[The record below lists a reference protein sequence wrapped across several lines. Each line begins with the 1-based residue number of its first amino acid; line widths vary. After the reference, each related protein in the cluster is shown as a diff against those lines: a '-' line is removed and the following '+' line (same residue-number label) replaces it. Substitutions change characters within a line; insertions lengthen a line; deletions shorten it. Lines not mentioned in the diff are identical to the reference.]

1 MPIPLL
7 LSGVESQAG
16 LFLWVPAAQVPVPWQ
31 ALPITVILS
40 PVNSDRYSDVSA
52 SASRCRQV
60 GDSQVGVARQ
70 NAESLLKTRGF
81 ATFPVGELPEDI
93 MLDALRRLSGF
104 LRRRELNRRMR
115 SPSRTRLRLEG
126 LETRRLLAGD
136 MPLITGTV
144 FADANNDNLVDPGE
158 GVQGAIVR
166 LFQDDGDGIFEPGT
180 DDVQVGTDA
189 TTDANGVYCFANLD
203 QDVSFF
209 VQQPA
214 QSADGHALSEA
225 VSAVIQFTPGL
236 VIDAFET
243 TQSTAAFPPPVSND
257 ESALGFPDETEVIGA
272 ERDLA
277 VQLTAGGSEVQLRV
291 NPFGLED
298 VLLFDSS
305 AGSQGSREITW
316 DGVDADGDTLAFGL
330 GGRDL
335 TMGGTLSGI
344 TMRMGVDANGAN
356 ARFRLYQD
364 NAGNVSELSVPIP
377 VTGGTASQWVFLPF
391 SDFSGPVS
399 ATNVDAIQLILETGS
414 SSVDGQ
420 IDVIGVIGEQVAN
433 FPNPVG
439 IDLELSKVADVATAD
454 NGDTVTWTITVTN
467 NQDNATSSAT
477 GVVVQ
482 DLIPAG
488 LTLIN
493 STPSDG
499 TFITDT
505 WTLASPIAPGAS
517 ETLILET
524 TVDNSVA
531 GGTTIT
537 NVAQITAH
545 NEMDLDSTPNN
556 DDGDQSED
564 DEDADSI
571 TVNDLIDLELTKV
584 ADATTVDVGDQVTF
598 TLTIT
603 NNAANANTA
612 ATNVEI
618 TDLLPAD
625 MTLISS
631 TPSGNGTF
639 NNGVWALV
647 DPLAEGGMQTLVL
660 VAEVN
665 AGTPG
670 NSQLTNSAQVTQAD
684 QTDVDSLPNN
694 DDGDQSED
702 DEAAASFG
710 VNPVIDLELQKTA
723 NVATAD
729 LGDAVVWTV
738 TLTNNDQNA
747 NTSATNVVVEDVV
760 PAGLSLQSATPSG
773 NSTFNNGIWT
783 LVDPL
788 APNATATL
796 TLNTTVTGGA
806 GGSTITNVAQVQSA
820 DQTDFDSTPNND
832 DGNQSEDDEAA
843 ASVMLASQI
852 DLELTKSVSTANAV
866 NGDQVTWTITV
877 TNNQSNANANAT
889 GVEVTDVLPA
899 DVTFV
904 SATPSSGTF
913 ANDTWAVGT
922 IAPGSSATLGLVTTV
937 NADVAGGT
945 VITNAAQ
952 VSAANEVDIDSTPDN
967 DDGDQSEDD
976 EDAAQLTVSDLIDIE
991 VQKTT
996 GQSNVSVGDTVT
1008 WTVEITNNADQANT
1022 AATGV
1027 VLQDILPAGVTF
1039 VSATTANGSYD
1050 EATGIWTVANP
1061 IAAGGAASLSIVV
1074 TVDESAAGSS
1084 ILNVAEILSH
1094 DQPDADS
1101 TPDNDDGDQSE
1112 DDEDGDQINVGVI
1125 RPISKR
1131 ALLASAFRT

>member
-1 MPIPLL
+1 
-7 LSGVESQAG
+7 
-16 LFLWVPAAQVPVPWQ
+16 
-31 ALPITVILS
+31 
-40 PVNSDRYSDVSA
+40 
-52 SASRCRQV
+52 
-60 GDSQVGVARQ
+60 
-70 NAESLLKTRGF
+70 
-81 ATFPVGELPEDI
+81 

-104 LRRRELNRRMR
+104 LRRRELNPRTRK
-115 SPSRTRLRLEG
+115 PSRTGFRLER
-126 LETRRLLAGD
+126 LESRQLLAGD

-144 FADANNDNLVDPGE
+144 FADANNDSIVDPGE
-158 GVQGAIVR
+158 GIQGAIVR

-180 DDVQVGTDA
+180 DDVQVGADA
-189 TTDANGVYCFANLD
+189 VTDANGVYCFGNLD
-203 QDVSFF
+203 QDASFF

-214 QSADGHALSEA
+214 QNAGGHALSEA
-225 VSAVIQFTPGL
+225 VSALTQFTPGL
-236 VIDAFET
+236 IIDSFET

-277 VQLTAGGSEVQLRV
+277 VQLTDGGSEVQLRV

-356 ARFRLYQD
+356 AIFRLYQG

-391 SDFSGPVS
+391 TDFAGPVS
-399 ATNVDAIQLILETGS
+399 ATDVDAIQLILETGS

-420 IDVIGVIGEQVAN
+420 IDVIGVIGEQVSN

-488 LTLIN
+488 LTLTN

-499 TFITDT
+499 TFLVDT
-505 WTLASPIAPGAS
+505 WTLNSPIAPGAS
-517 ETLILET
+517 ESLVLET

-537 NVAQITAH
+537 NAAQVTAH
-545 NEMDLDSTPNN
+545 NETDLDSTPNN

-571 TVNDLIDLELTKV
+571 TVNNLIDLELTKV
-584 ADATTVDVGDQVTF
+584 ADAVTVDVGDQVTF

-639 NNGVWALV
+639 SNGVWELV

-670 NSQLTNSAQVTQAD
+670 DIQLTNSAQVTQAD

-702 DEAAASFG
+702 DEAAATFG
-710 VNPVIDLELQKTA
+710 VNPVVDLELQKSA

-729 LGDAVVWTV
+729 LGDPIVWTV

-747 NTSATNVVVEDVV
+747 NASATNVVVEDLV

-773 NSTFNNGIWT
+773 NGTFSNGIWT

-796 TLNTTVTGGA
+796 TLNTTVTSGS

-820 DQTDFDSTPNND
+820 DQADFDSTPNND
-832 DGNQSEDDEAA
+832 DGDQSEDDEAA
-843 ASVMLASQI
+843 ASVTLSSRI
-852 DLELTKSVSTANAV
+852 DLELTKSVNTATAV

-877 TNNQSNANANAT
+877 TNNQANANADAT
-889 GVEVTDVLPA
+889 GVQVADVLPS

-913 ANDTWAVGT
+913 ANNTWDIGT
-922 IAPGSSATLGLVTTV
+922 IAPGSSATLGIVTTV
-937 NADVAGGT
+937 NAGVAGGT
-945 VITNAAQ
+945 VITNVAQ
-952 VSAANEVDIDSTPDN
+952 VAAANETDIDSTPNN

-976 EDAAQLTVSDLIDIE
+976 EDAAQLTVSDLIDIQVE
-991 VQKTT
+991 KTSDQT
-996 GQSNVSVGDTVT
+996 NVTVGDSVT
-1008 WTVEITNNADQANT
+1008 WTINVTNDAGLANAT
-1022 AATGV
+1022 ASGIV
-1027 VLQDILPAGVTF
+1027 IGDILPAGVTF

-1050 EATGIWTVANP
+1050 ENTGLWTLANP
-1061 IAAGGAASLSIVV
+1061 LAVGGAASLSIVV
-1074 TVDESAAGSS
+1074 TVDANSAGSG
-1084 ILNVAEILSH
+1084 ILNVAETLAH

-1101 TPDNDDGDQSE
+1101 SPDNDDGDQSE
-1112 DDEDGDQINVGVI
+1112 DDEDGSLINVGVV

-1131 ALLASAFRT
+1131 ALLASAFRP